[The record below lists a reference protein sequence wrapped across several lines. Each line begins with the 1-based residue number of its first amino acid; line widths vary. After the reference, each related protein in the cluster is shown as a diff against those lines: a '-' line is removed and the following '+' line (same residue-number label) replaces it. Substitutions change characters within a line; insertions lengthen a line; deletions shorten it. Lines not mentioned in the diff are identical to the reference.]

1 MKSPDDLALA
11 AELRALRPTPRPEF
25 TAELDASA
33 AAGFPGRRRGGALRE
48 RTAGAVL
55 RDRLRLTPRRL
66 LAPAGGLALATIL
79 VATVV
84 VIGNEGGSDSPAT
97 QTVDPLSLESPA
109 DTGGR
114 QGALEGDALAGT
126 AQPPATKGMLAE
138 PASAGDSS
146 ARAEGTAAGQALD
159 DLERYST
166 GSAPAS
172 GPYASQSDKRA
183 IERSADL
190 VLGTDPADVRRAAGK
205 VFESVH
211 AYDGIVLR
219 SAIEDGS
226 AGEAGASFELLIPSA
241 KLGDAL
247 ASFSEIAEVRSRQEA
262 TADVTAKTV
271 SLGERLQ
278 DSRATIQGLLAQL
291 AAADTDAERVAA
303 EAELRD
309 ERWRAASLR
318 SRLTDLERRANL
330 SRVSLTIETGEA
342 GAPPAEEDG
351 TWGIG
356 DALDD
361 AGHILEVAAGVILIG
376 LAILAP
382 VALLIALTWLA
393 RRTGI
398 RRGRERALG

>member
-25 TAELDASA
+25 AADLDARA
-33 AAGFPGRRRGGALRE
+33 ATGFPGRRRGGAAFSRLAE
-48 RTAGAVL
+48 RFRIA
-55 RDRLRLTPRRL
+55 PRRL

-84 VIGNEGGSDSPAT
+84 VIGNE
-97 QTVDPLSLESPA
+97 
-109 DTGGR
+109 
-114 QGALEGDALAGT
+114 
-126 AQPPATKGMLAE
+126 
-138 PASAGDSS
+138 DSS
-146 ARAEGTAAGQALD
+146 DVSHPVDEAGGGAAGQVIP
-159 DLERYST
+159 RSST
-166 GSAPAS
+166 EFEPFAGKAMSADASASGTSSSAPRAGS

-183 IERSADL
+183 IERSAQL
-190 VLGTDPADVRRAAGK
+190 TLGTEPDDVRRAAGK

-219 SAIEDGS
+219 SEIEDGS
-226 AGEAGASFELLIPSA
+226 SGEAGASFELLIPSA

-262 TADVTAKTV
+262 TADVTAKTIG
-271 SLGERLQ
+271 LGERLQ
-278 DSRATIQGLLAQL
+278 DSRAAIEGLLGQL
-291 AAADTDAERVAA
+291 ASADTDAERVAA

-309 ERWRAASLR
+309 ERFRAAALR
-318 SRLTDLERRANL
+318 ARLTDLERRANL

-342 GAPPAEEDG
+342 GAAPAEEDG

-356 DALDD
+356 DALGD
-361 AGHILEVAAGVILIG
+361 AGHILEVAAGILLVG

-382 VALLIALTWLA
+382 VALLIAIAWLA
-393 RRTGI
+393 RRIGV
-398 RRGRERALG
+398 RRGRERALD